1 MLIMELFKIPRDIN
15 NVLVHTDIIGG
26 VKFPLKD
33 KKSFLDLHFNFLMDY
48 CGNRNIFFPSFNYDC
63 LKTGIFNIDTD
74 PIQVGVL
81 NEYIRREKIFERNKV
96 PVFSFLSSSSFK
108 TNIINNKT
116 IIDPFGEDS
125 LFNELYKKNSFLFH
139 YGSNIKSSTIIHFI
153 ERISNKLLY
162 RYDKFFK
169 ISIVSNDDIIK
180 IILKYHVR
188 PFGFNLDYD
197 WVKLEKELIDSGIL
211 FKYNSGRTKLLG
223 IKISD
228 LVDFWLEK
236 LNDDPLYLLSRE
248 TRSSVESML
257 DKFGRGFQ
265 LNDFE

>member
-1 MLIMELFKIPRDIN
+1 MLIMELFKIPSDIN
-15 NVLVHTDIIGG
+15 NVLIHTDVISGI
-26 VKFPLKD
+26 KFPIKD
-33 KKSFLDLHFNFLMDY
+33 KKSFFDLHFNFLMDY

-63 LKTGIFNIDTD
+63 LKTGIFNIDKD

-81 NEYIRREKIFERNKV
+81 NEFIRKEKNFERNIV

-108 TNIINNKT
+108 TNSIKDKKL
-116 IIDPFGEDS
+116 IDPFGKES
-125 LFNELYKKNSFLFH
+125 LFNELYKKKSFLLH
-139 YGSNIKSSTIIHFI
+139 YGSHIKSSTIIHFI

-169 ISIVSNDDIIK
+169 INVESNGTVIK

-188 PFGFNLDYD
+188 PLGFNLDYD
-197 WVKLEKELIDSGIL
+197 WLKLEKELKDSGIL

-248 TRSSVESML
+248 TRSSVECML
-257 DKFGRGFQ
+257 DKFGRGFE